1 MSYHQ
6 VKNLDILM
14 NELIDI
20 FNLDSKVILSLLEKV
35 SSIKPSKIH
44 DKIYQ
49 KSLDKEFITSE
60 IIKLINEDFDLTKKE
75 FDLNEFKIQY
85 FFTIYHPITKISC
98 FSCEL
103 KNIEGGSIIYDIVR
117 IGKCEDEFYLFI
129 PD

>member
-1 MSYHQ
+1 
-6 VKNLDILM
+6 M

-75 FDLNEFKIQY
+75 FDLNEIKIQY